1 MNSLTE
7 LIRINKAL
15 KAKSSGGR
23 IRIHVPDHGGELQ
36 FTVFLPRFSRLFG
49 LLSFRIL
56 QNNLLDLYLVEIRG
70 YKLSFFTQLLTPSD
84 RHFLKFLKAQNTMGA
99 GTRNIISET
108 YKLPVGQAE
117 VTQFL
122 RFFSLLYLRGV
133 LREKI
138 SVSGLPYQSFIR
150 AKEISLSFYKQD
162 HGKNAS
168 NSNQPTNS

>member
-1 MNSLTE
+1 MNSLIE
-7 LIRINKAL
+7 LISINKAL
-15 KAKSSGGR
+15 KAKSSGER
-23 IRIHVPDHGGELQ
+23 IRIHVPDHGLLVELQ

-117 VTQFL
+117 VTQFFEI
-122 RFFSLLYLRGV
+122 FFATILAGRVKRKNICFWSSLPV
-133 LREKI
+133 
-138 SVSGLPYQSFIR
+138 
-150 AKEISLSFYKQD
+150 FY
-162 HGKNAS
+162 
-168 NSNQPTNS
+168 

>member
-23 IRIHVPDHGGELQ
+23 IRIHVPDQHGGELQ

-49 LLSFRIL
+49 LLSFKIL

-117 VTQFL
+117 VTQFFEI
-122 RFFSLLYLRGV
+122 FFATIFAGRVKRKNIGFWSSLPV
-133 LREKI
+133 
-138 SVSGLPYQSFIR
+138 
-150 AKEISLSFYKQD
+150 FY
-162 HGKNAS
+162 
-168 NSNQPTNS
+168 

>member
-1 MNSLTE
+1 MNSLIE

-36 FTVFLPRFSRLFG
+36 CTVFLPRFSRLFG

-56 QNNLLDLYLVEIRG
+56 HNNLLDLYLVEIRG

-99 GTRNIISET
+99 GTRNIIGET

-117 VTQFL
+117 VTQFFEI
-122 RFFSLLYLRGV
+122 FFAAIFAGRVKRKNIGFWSSLPV
-133 LREKI
+133 
-138 SVSGLPYQSFIR
+138 
-150 AKEISLSFYKQD
+150 FYKGQGD
-162 HGKNAS
+162 FA
-168 NSNQPTNS
+168 QLL

>member
-49 LLSFRIL
+49 LLSCRIL

-70 YKLSFFTQLLTPSD
+70 YKLSFFTQLLPPSD

-99 GTRNIISET
+99 GTRNIIGET

-117 VTQFL
+117 VTQFFES
-122 RFFSLLYLRGV
+122 FFATIFAGRDKRKNIGFWSSLPV
-133 LREKI
+133 
-138 SVSGLPYQSFIR
+138 
-150 AKEISLSFYKQD
+150 FY
-162 HGKNAS
+162 
-168 NSNQPTNS
+168 